1 MVTRVKIETI
11 HLGTPVRFADYGG
24 EGPPIVLVHGLGGLH
39 LNWMRIAP
47 ELTKRGRVLA
57 LDLPGFG
64 GSPPPRGG
72 VTMEAL
78 ATTALRFLDAK
89 ALCRDAPVTLFGNSL
104 GGALSLLLAARAPD
118 RIARLVL
125 ISPAVPHAIGAPID
139 RDIAAAMGLAMLPFV
154 GPDAVRRRAHDV
166 GADRLVRE
174 GFAWM
179 LHDRSRLPDD
189 VMDAHIAEARDRM
202 AHPWTGDAFSGALR
216 SLFWVLSR
224 RARFGETIRA
234 IKVPALVLAGARDR
248 LVHVDSIRRAA
259 ALNPKFELEV
269 WHDVG
274 HVPQLEVPDRVLG
287 RVDRFW
293 SA

>member
-1 MVTRVKIETI
+1 MVTDVKIETI
-11 HLGTPVRFADYGG
+11 NLGTPVRFADYGG

-64 GSPPPRGG
+64 GSPPPPGG

-89 ALCRDAPVTLFGNSL
+89 APGPVTLFGNSL
-104 GGALSLLLAARAPD
+104 GGALSLLLAARAPE
-118 RIARLVL
+118 RVARLVL

-139 RDIAAAMGLAMLPFV
+139 RAIAAAMGLAMLPFV
-154 GPDAVRRRAHDV
+154 GPDAVRRRANDV

-202 AHPWTGDAFSGALR
+202 PWSGDAFSSALR

-234 IKVPALVLAGARDR
+234 VKVPALVLAGARDR

-259 ALNPKFELEV
+259 ALNSKFELEV

-274 HVPQLEVPDRVLG
+274 HVPQLEVPDRVLA